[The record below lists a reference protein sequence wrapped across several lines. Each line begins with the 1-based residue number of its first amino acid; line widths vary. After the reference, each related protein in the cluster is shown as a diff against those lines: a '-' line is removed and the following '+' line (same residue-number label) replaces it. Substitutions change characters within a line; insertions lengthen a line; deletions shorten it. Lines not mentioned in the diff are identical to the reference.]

1 MVAEEASENRR
12 ASTALVREPP
22 GWLID
27 EIERLTEGP
36 TLFAPARHPVLDL
49 DVDRSR
55 LNRILTSAHEQNPQD
70 FETLLGLQGIGPATL
85 RSLALL
91 AEIIFQAPPSRRDP
105 TVSKH
110 VGNDPSH
117 DVTQIAGNRCRWA
130 DYSYAHGGKDGTP
143 FPVDRDTYDRNI
155 TVLIDAVRK
164 ARLGQNDKF
173 EALRRLS
180 RLEGP
185 TSSPAP

>member
-22 GWLID
+22 GWLMD

-70 FETLLGLQGIGPATL
+70 FETLLGLQGVGPATSAAWPCWP
-85 RSLALL
+85 RSSSRPRPRGA
-91 AEIIFQAPPSRRDP
+91 IHGQQA
-105 TVSKH
+105 
-110 VGNDPSH
+110 
-117 DVTQIAGNRCRWA
+117 CR
-130 DYSYAHGGKDGTP
+130 
-143 FPVDRDTYDRNI
+143 
-155 TVLIDAVRK
+155 
-164 ARLGQNDKF
+164 
-173 EALRRLS
+173 
-180 RLEGP
+180 
-185 TSSPAP
+185 